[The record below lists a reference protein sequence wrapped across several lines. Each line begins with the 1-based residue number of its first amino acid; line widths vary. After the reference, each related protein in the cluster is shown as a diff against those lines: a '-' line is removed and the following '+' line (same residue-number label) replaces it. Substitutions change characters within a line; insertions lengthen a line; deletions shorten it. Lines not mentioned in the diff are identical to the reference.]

1 MVRSRVSQFRA
12 LLESLDVPR
21 GGVLY
26 VQSSTD
32 WLAKAGFGA
41 SEVLAGLRDWVTA
54 SGTLVMPSYPCRTT
68 HAEYLA
74 SVPTFDVRRTPAAI
88 GLIPEVFRRSPTAR
102 RSLDP
107 DFSVV
112 AEGPYADAITSQP
125 LEEDPFGRLSVYE
138 KMIALSASLLGL
150 GVSLNTNSFIHVIDS
165 RHGQSYPASPYLG
178 ATTTTVI
185 DYDGVSRA
193 VARRAVAPA
202 FQQRTKPSAVVKVM
216 EPLPHVLTSTS
227 IEGAMFFRWNLAP
240 WSAWCDAHAM
250 SAAADRR
257 WPCWLSQ
264 LPS

>member
-1 MVRSRVSQFRA
+1 MVRSRVSQFSA

-32 WLAKAGFGA
+32 WLAKAGFAAGD
-41 SEVLAGLRDWVTA
+41 VLSGLRDWVTTN
-54 SGTLVMPSYPCRTT
+54 GTLVMPSYPCRTT

-74 SVPTFDVRRTPAAI
+74 SSPVFDVRRTPAAI
-88 GLIPEVFRRSPTAR
+88 GLIPEVFRRGPASR

-112 AEGPYADAITSQP
+112 AEGPLAEEITSLP
-125 LEEDPFGRLSVYE
+125 LEDDPFGRSSVYE
-138 KMIALSASLLGL
+138 KMIALSGSLLGL

-165 RHGQSYPASPYLG
+165 RHGEGYPTSPYLG
-178 ATTTTVI
+178 VSTTTVI
-185 DYDGVSRA
+185 DYDQVSRA
-193 VARRAVAPA
+193 VARRAVAPP
-202 FQQRTKPSAVVKVM
+202 FQQLTKPSAIAKTM
-216 EPLPHVLTSTS
+216 DPPPNVLTSTS
-227 IEGAMFFRWNLAP
+227 IEGALFFRWNLTP
-240 WSAWCDAHAM
+240 WAAWCDAHAAA
-250 SAAADRR
+250 SAAERR